1 MNKKISLFS
10 LTWPILIENILFMLL
25 GIIDVYALSTYDDVA
40 SASVNTANQII
51 SICNILFAVT
61 SNASA
66 VIISQNLGAGN
77 RQKASKTAAIAISF
91 NLILGIVA
99 SFVLAVF
106 SRQLMSALGAT
117 GKILDFGSEYLMIV
131 GGFMFTQALLNSMMV
146 IFRNHGYTRISMYVT
161 AIMNIINTILDLTF
175 VMGWFGMPV
184 LGIFGVAMATT
195 FSRIVGLVIIAVLF
209 FKKVEKFSFFKLLKP
224 VPLEDFA
231 SMMKIG
237 IPSAFESLNYN
248 ISQLVV
254 TAVALAFLTENEY
267 IAKSYLQNI
276 ASLFFIFS
284 LSIGQASQIMTSHLV
299 GNKNFDGAYKS
310 GWKAMGIGFSVSVL
324 MSFIGI
330 LFRYQIIGIFT
341 DNSEVILIGG
351 AVICVNLVLEMGRS
365 SNLIIINS
373 LRGAGDVYFPTIV
386 AIFSMWIISTLGS
399 YILAVP
405 CGLGL
410 TGMWIAFAADE
421 CFRGILMLFRWYG
434 KKWTKKSVV

>member
-351 AVICVNLVLEMGRS
+351 TVICVNLVLEMGRS

>member
-91 NLILGIVA
+91 NLILGIVV

-146 IFRNHGYTRISMYVT
+146 IFRNHGYTRVSMYVT
-161 AIMNIINTILDLTF
+161 AIMNVLNTILDLTF

-184 LGIFGVAMATT
+184 LGIFGVSIATT

-224 VPLEDFA
+224 APLKDFA
-231 SMMKIG
+231 AMMKIG

-248 ISQLVV
+248 VSQLVV
-254 TAVALAFLTENEY
+254 TAIALAFLTENEY

-284 LSIGQASQIMTSHLV
+284 LSIGQGSQIMTSHLV

-324 MSFIGI
+324 MSIIGI
-330 LFRYQIIGIFT
+330 LLRYQIIGIFT
-341 DNSEVILIGG
+341 DNPEVILIGG
-351 AVICVNLVLEMGRS
+351 SVICINLVLEMGRS

-410 TGMWIAFAADE
+410 IGMWIAFAADE
-421 CFRGILMLFRWYG
+421 CFRGILMLFRWHG
-434 KKWTKKSVV
+434 KKWTKKAIV

>member
-1 MNKKISLFS
+1 MNKKITLFS

-25 GIIDVYALSTYDDVA
+25 GIIDVYALSTYADVA

-61 SNASA
+61 SNSSA

-91 NLILGIVA
+91 NLILGIVV
-99 SFVLAVF
+99 SLVLAVF

-131 GGFMFTQALLNSMMV
+131 GGFMFTQALMNSMMV
-146 IFRNHGYTRISMYVT
+146 IFRNHGYTRVSMYVT
-161 AIMNIINTILDLTF
+161 AIMNVLNTILDLTF

-184 LGIFGVAMATT
+184 LGIFGVAIATT

-224 VPLEDFA
+224 APLKDFA
-231 SMMKIG
+231 AMMKIG

-248 ISQLVV
+248 VSQLVV
-254 TAVALAFLTENEY
+254 TAIALAFLEEYEY

-284 LSIGQASQIMTSHLV
+284 LSIGQGSQIMTSHLV

-324 MSFIGI
+324 MSIIGI
-330 LFRYQIIGIFT
+330 LLRYQIIGIFT
-341 DNSEVILIGG
+341 DNTDVVSIGG
-351 AVICVNLVLEMGRS
+351 SVICVNLVLEMGRS

-405 CGLGL
+405 CRLGL
-410 TGMWIAFAADE
+410 IGMWIAFAADE
-421 CFRGILMLFRWYG
+421 CFRGILMLFRWHG

>member
-161 AIMNIINTILDLTF
+161 AFMNIINTILDLTF

-351 AVICVNLVLEMGRS
+351 TVICVNLVLEMGRS

>member
-1 MNKKISLFS
+1 MNKKISLLS

-351 AVICVNLVLEMGRS
+351 TVICVNLVLEMGRS

>member
-1 MNKKISLFS
+1 MNKKITLFS

-91 NLILGIVA
+91 NLILGIVV
-99 SFVLAVF
+99 SLVLAVF

-146 IFRNHGYTRISMYVT
+146 IFRNHGYTRVSMYVT
-161 AIMNIINTILDLTF
+161 AIMNVLNTILDLTF

-184 LGIFGVAMATT
+184 LGIFGVAIATT

-224 VPLEDFA
+224 VPLKDFA
-231 SMMKIG
+231 AMMKIG

-248 ISQLVV
+248 VSQLVV
-254 TAVALAFLTENEY
+254 TAIALAFLTENEY

-284 LSIGQASQIMTSHLV
+284 LSIGQGSQIMTSHLV

-324 MSFIGI
+324 MSIIGI
-330 LFRYQIIGIFT
+330 LLRYQIIGIFT
-341 DNSEVILIGG
+341 DNPEVILIGG
-351 AVICVNLVLEMGRS
+351 SVICINIVLEMGRS

-410 TGMWIAFAADE
+410 IGMWIAFAADE
-421 CFRGILMLFRWYG
+421 CFRGILMLFRWHG
-434 KKWTKKSVV
+434 KKWTKKAVV

>member
-1 MNKKISLFS
+1 MNKKITLFS

-91 NLILGIVA
+91 NLILGIVV
-99 SFVLAVF
+99 SLVLAVF

-146 IFRNHGYTRISMYVT
+146 IFRNHGYTRVSMYVT
-161 AIMNIINTILDLTF
+161 AIMNVLNTILDLTF

-184 LGIFGVAMATT
+184 LGIFGVAIATT

-224 VPLEDFA
+224 VPLKDFA
-231 SMMKIG
+231 AMMKIG

-248 ISQLVV
+248 VSQLVV
-254 TAVALAFLTENEY
+254 TAIALAFLTENEY

-284 LSIGQASQIMTSHLV
+284 LSIGQGSQIMTSHLV

-324 MSFIGI
+324 MSIIGI
-330 LFRYQIIGIFT
+330 LLRYQIIGIFT
-341 DNSEVILIGG
+341 DNPEVILIGG
-351 AVICVNLVLEMGRS
+351 SVICINLVLEMGRS

-410 TGMWIAFAADE
+410 IGMWIAFAADE
-421 CFRGILMLFRWYG
+421 CFRGILMLFRWHG
-434 KKWTKKSVV
+434 KKWTKKAVV

>member
-91 NLILGIVA
+91 NLILGIVV

-146 IFRNHGYTRISMYVT
+146 IFRNHGYTRVSMYVT
-161 AIMNIINTILDLTF
+161 AIMNVLNTILDLTF

-184 LGIFGVAMATT
+184 LGIFGVAIATT

-224 VPLEDFA
+224 VPLKDFA
-231 SMMKIG
+231 AMMKIG

-248 ISQLVV
+248 VSQLVV
-254 TAVALAFLTENEY
+254 TAIALAFLTENEY

-284 LSIGQASQIMTSHLV
+284 LSIGQGSQIMTSHLV

-324 MSFIGI
+324 MSIIGI
-330 LFRYQIIGIFT
+330 LLRYQIIGIFT
-341 DNSEVILIGG
+341 DNPEVILIGG
-351 AVICVNLVLEMGRS
+351 SVICINLVLEMGRS

-410 TGMWIAFAADE
+410 IGMWIAFAADE
-421 CFRGILMLFRWYG
+421 CFRGILMLFRWHG
-434 KKWTKKSVV
+434 KKWTKKAIV